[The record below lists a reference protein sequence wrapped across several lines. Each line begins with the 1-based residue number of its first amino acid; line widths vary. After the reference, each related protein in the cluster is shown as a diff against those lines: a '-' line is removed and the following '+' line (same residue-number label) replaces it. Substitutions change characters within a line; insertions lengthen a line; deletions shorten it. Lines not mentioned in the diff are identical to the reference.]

1 MKIVKMKKHTNI
13 LLFIASILMLS
24 SCAHF
29 EELNTDPATTTR
41 PDVPSIISAVE
52 LRLSG
57 ERETQ
62 WRSLCYFHMGVTQ
75 MIADG
80 WTVSRGQVYELDNSY
95 VEYMWKSY
103 YQMINNLE
111 LAKTEAAKTPA
122 MINYKASAMVMQV
135 LLFSQLTDTYG
146 DIPYFDAV
154 KGYQSGNM
162 FPKYDIQEA
171 IYNDFFI
178 KLTEATSL
186 FDSSKPFTWD
196 LIYNGNVAKWKK
208 FTNSLRLRLAMR
220 LVNVN
225 PTKAKAEAIIA
236 FQGGLM
242 QTYEESALVKH
253 ANYDVSTSG
262 MSEIRGNGFSQVQR
276 FSEEIIFGCATYTDY
291 LRDNNDP
298 RFKMM
303 FGIYGPIKGTALS
316 RVNSKSTTSTSI
328 EVTNE
333 YKQKY
338 GTLHGQPRATFFF
351 EDFSAAGID
360 WSTHIV
366 QKGDQQVQIDK
377 IFKCLQI
384 RRELTTFDA
393 PTIYLPY
400 SEVELWLAEAE
411 QRGWNIT
418 SETAQAHFEKA
429 VTAHVIMLEKV
440 QGAIAPV
447 STELASY
454 KTAIWESDVDKLKVI
469 NMQQYVCNFFNGIEG
484 FANWRRSGYPQLK
497 SASTNKTDTKLNKL
511 IPRRMPYPL
520 TEMNYNAEN
529 VSSHLYNGINFWGA
543 PVWWDTDIE
552 RGVDKN

>member
-1 MKIVKMKKHTNI
+1 MKQYFTRI
-13 LLFIASILMLS
+13 LVIFTFSLTLI
-24 SCAHF
+24 SCEHF
-29 EELNTDPATTTR
+29 ESLNTDPATTTR
-41 PDVPSIISAVE
+41 PDVPSMVSAVQ

-80 WTVSRGQVYELDNSY
+80 WTVSRGQVYELDFSY

-111 LAKTEAAKTPA
+111 LAKAEATKHEA
-122 MINYKASAMVMQV
+122 MSNYRATAIVMQV

-154 KGYQSGNM
+154 KGYQGGNM
-162 FPKYDIQEA
+162 FPEYDSQEL
-171 IYNDFFI
+171 IYEDFFVR
-178 KLTEATSL
+178 LDEAMRL
-186 FDSSKPFTWD
+186 FDIAKPFTGD
-196 LIYNGNVAKWKK
+196 LIYDGNISKWKK

-220 LVNVN
+220 LINVK
-225 PTKAKAEAIIA
+225 PEKAKAEAEIA

-242 QTYEESALVKH
+242 QAYDETAYVSH
-253 ANYDVSTSG
+253 GNYDVSTSG
-262 MSEIRGNGFSQVQR
+262 MAEIRGNGFSQVQR

-303 FGIYGPIKGTALS
+303 FGIYGPLKGAALS
-316 RVNSKSTTSTSI
+316 RVDSKSTTSTSI

-333 YKQKY
+333 YQLKY
-338 GTLHGQPRATFFF
+338 GTLHGQPRSTFFF
-351 EDFSAAGID
+351 EDFSSTGID

-393 PTIYLPY
+393 PSIYLPY
-400 SEVELWLAEAE
+400 SEVELWLAEAQ
-411 QRGWNIT
+411 QRGWNI
-418 SETAQAHFEKA
+418 SGESAQNHFEKA
-429 VTAHVIMLEKV
+429 VNAHHQILEKV
-440 QGAIAPV
+440 QKANAAVP
-447 STELASY
+447 TEIETYANS
-454 KTAIWESDVDKLKVI
+454 IWNSDPDKLKVI
-469 NMQQYVCNFFNGIEG
+469 NMQHYVCNFFNGIEG
-484 FANWRRSGYPQLK
+484 FANWRRSGFPMLK
-497 SASTNKTDTKLNKL
+497 PASHNKTDTKLNGL

-520 TEMNYNAEN
+520 TEINYNSAN
-529 VSSHLYNGINFWGA
+529 VTPHLYNGINFWGA